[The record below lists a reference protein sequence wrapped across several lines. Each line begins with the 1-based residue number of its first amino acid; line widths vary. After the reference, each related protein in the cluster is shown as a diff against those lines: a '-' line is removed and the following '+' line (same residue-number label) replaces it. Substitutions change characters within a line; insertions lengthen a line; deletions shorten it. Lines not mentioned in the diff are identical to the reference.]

1 MPERRSLAAQRYARR
16 IWPMLLSYVVLLV
29 IAIWALESKDVGGAP
44 RYAVALLPSIPLVG
58 VIALVA
64 QAIST
69 ETDEFQRSIWAEGV
83 LWGTGATMVATTVW
97 GFLEMAGAPHVP
109 LYWVFPFLTGATL
122 VAMVGLRRRYQ

>member
-16 IWPMLLSYVVLLV
+16 IWPTMLSYVVLLI
-29 IAIWALESKDVGGAP
+29 IALWALESHAVGGAS
-44 RYAVALLPSIPLVG
+44 RYAIALLPSVPLVG

-83 LWGTGATMVATTVW
+83 LWGTGATMVTTTVW

-122 VAMVGLRRRYQ
+122 VAMVGPRRRYQ

>member
-1 MPERRSLAAQRYARR
+1 MAERRSIAAQRYARR
-16 IWPMLLSYVVLLV
+16 IWPTMLSYAVLLA
-29 IAIWALESKDVGGAP
+29 IAIWSLESQAVGGAP
-44 RYAVALLPSIPLVG
+44 RYVIALLPSIPLVG

-69 ETDEFQRSIWAEGV
+69 ETDEFQRAIWAEAV
-83 LWGTGATMVATTVW
+83 LWGTGTTMVATTVW

-122 VAMVGLRRRYQ
+122 VAIAGLRRRYQ

>member
-1 MPERRSLAAQRYARR
+1 MPERRSLAEQRYARR
-16 IWPMLLSYVVLLV
+16 IWPTILSYVVLLI
-29 IAIWALESKDVGGAP
+29 IALRALESQAVAGAS
-44 RYAVALLPSIPLVG
+44 RYAIALLPSIPLVG

-69 ETDEFQRSIWAEGV
+69 ETDEFQRSIWAKGI

-97 GFLEMAGAPHVP
+97 GFLEMAGAPHIP

-122 VAMVGLRRRYQ
+122 VAMIRLRRRYQ

>member
-16 IWPMLLSYVVLLV
+16 IWPTMLSYAVLLV
-29 IAIWALESKDVGGAP
+29 IALWALESQAIGGAP
-44 RYAVALLPSIPLVG
+44 RYAIALLPSIPLVV
-58 VIALVA
+58 VIGLVA

-69 ETDEFQRSIWAEGV
+69 EADEFQRSIWAEAV

-97 GFLEMAGAPHVP
+97 GFLEMAGTPHVP

-122 VAMVGLRRRYQ
+122 VAMVRLRRRYQ

>member
-1 MPERRSLAAQRYARR
+1 MSERRSLAAQRYARR
-16 IWPMLLSYVVLLV
+16 IWPTMLSYVVLV
-29 IAIWALESKDVGGAP
+29 ITALWALGPEAVGGAS
-44 RYAVALLPSIPLVG
+44 RYAIALLPAIPLVG

-69 ETDEFQRSIWAEGV
+69 ETDEFQRSIWAEGI
-83 LWGTGATMVATTVW
+83 LWGTGATMMATTVW

-122 VAMVGLRRRYQ
+122 AAMVGLRRRYQ

>member
-1 MPERRSLAAQRYARR
+1 
-16 IWPMLLSYVVLLV
+16 VLLA
-29 IAIWALESKDVGGAP
+29 IAIWTLHSQAVSGTP
-44 RYAVALLPSIPLVG
+44 RYLIALLPSIPLAG

-69 ETDEFQRSIWAEGV
+69 ETDEFQRAIWAEAV

-122 VAMVGLRRRYQ
+122 VAIVALRRRYQ

>member
-1 MPERRSLAAQRYARR
+1 MSERRSLAAQRYARR
-16 IWPMLLSYVVLLV
+16 IWPTMLSYVVLV
-29 IAIWALESKDVGGAP
+29 ITALWALGSEAVGGAS
-44 RYAVALLPSIPLVG
+44 RYAIALLPAIPLVG

-69 ETDEFQRSIWAEGV
+69 ETDEFQRSIWAEGI
-83 LWGTGATMVATTVW
+83 LWGTGATMMATTVW

-122 VAMVGLRRRYQ
+122 AAMVGLRRRYQ

>member
-1 MPERRSLAAQRYARR
+1 MPERRSVAAQRYARR
-16 IWPMLLSYVVLLV
+16 IWPTMVSYVVLLL
-29 IAIWALESKDVGGAP
+29 IAIWALKSQVVDGAP
-44 RYAVALLPSIPLVG
+44 RYAIALLPAIPLVG

-69 ETDEFQRSIWAEGV
+69 EDDEFQRAIWAEAV
-83 LWGTGATMVATTVW
+83 LWGTGTTMVATTVW
-97 GFLEMAGAPHVP
+97 GFLEMAGAPHAP

>member
-1 MPERRSLAAQRYARR
+1 MAERRSAAAQRYARR
-16 IWPMLLSYVVLLV
+16 IWPTMLSYVVLLA
-29 IAIWALESKDVGGAP
+29 IAIWTLHSHAVDGAP
-44 RYAVALLPSIPLVG
+44 RYVIALLPSLPLVG

-69 ETDEFQRSIWAEGV
+69 ETDEFQRAIWAEAV
-83 LWGTGATMVATTVW
+83 LWGTGTTMVATTVW

-122 VAMVGLRRRYQ
+122 VSIVGLRRRYQ

>member
-1 MPERRSLAAQRYARR
+1 MPERRSAAAQRYGRR
-16 IWPMLLSYVVLLV
+16 IWPTMLSYVVLLV
-29 IAIWALESKDVGGAP
+29 LAIWALESQAIGGVT
-44 RYAVALLPSIPLVG
+44 RYAIALLPSIPLIG

-69 ETDEFQRSIWAEGV
+69 ETDEFQRAIWAEAV
-83 LWGTGATMVATTVW
+83 LWGTGTTMVATTVW

-122 VAMVGLRRRYQ
+122 IALVGLRRRYQ

>member
-16 IWPMLLSYVVLLV
+16 IWPTMLSYVVLV
-29 IAIWALESKDVGGAP
+29 ITALWALGSEAVGGAS
-44 RYAVALLPSIPLVG
+44 RYAIALLPAIPLVG

-69 ETDEFQRSIWAEGV
+69 ETDEFQRSIWAEGI
-83 LWGTGATMVATTVW
+83 LWGTGATMMATTVW

-122 VAMVGLRRRYQ
+122 AAMVGLRRRYQ

>member
-1 MPERRSLAAQRYARR
+1 MPERRSVAAQRYARR
-16 IWPMLLSYVVLLV
+16 IWPTMLSYAVLLG
-29 IAIWALESKDVGGAP
+29 IAIWTLESQAVSGAP
-44 RYAVALLPSIPLVG
+44 RYVIALLPSIPLVG

-69 ETDEFQRSIWAEGV
+69 ETDEFQRAIWAEAV

-97 GFLEMAGAPHVP
+97 GFLEKAGAPHVP

-122 VAMVGLRRRYQ
+122 VAIAGLRRRYQ

>member
-1 MPERRSLAAQRYARR
+1 MPERRSAAAQRYARR
-16 IWPMLLSYVVLLV
+16 IWPTMLSYVVLLV
-29 IAIWALESKDVGGAP
+29 LAIWALESQAIVGAP
-44 RYAVALLPSIPLVG
+44 RYAIALLPSIPLIG

-69 ETDEFQRSIWAEGV
+69 EDDEFQRAIWAEAL

-97 GFLEMAGAPHVP
+97 GFLEMAGARHVP

-122 VAMVGLRRRYQ
+122 VALVGLRRRYQ

>member
-1 MPERRSLAAQRYARR
+1 MPERRSVAAQRYARR
-16 IWPMLLSYVVLLV
+16 IWPTMLSYVALLA
-29 IAIWALESKDVGGAP
+29 IAIWALESQAVGGAA
-44 RYAVALLPSIPLVG
+44 RYAIALLPAIPLVG

-69 ETDEFQRSIWAEGV
+69 ETDEFQRAIWAEAV
-83 LWGTGATMVATTVW
+83 LWGTGTTMVATTVW